1 MINDDDLIELIGGCY
16 AAARDDAKWSVM
28 LARLAQVFAADQ
40 CVLLGYDVAQR
51 EPWTSIAHGAGPAL
65 LERLAAACADVP
77 RLAGPAWSPGK
88 PFAARL
94 RLAEGP
100 EHQLGLVDEIE
111 PNVVL
116 AVGIFRARGCA
127 AFAPEALAALGRIAP
142 HLANA
147 ARIMR
152 QLATARATAAAIGE
166 TLEKLAAAVMVVDRG
181 VRVVSANRAARALAP
196 VSGLALRDGALRIE
210 RPADDRALRAAIAAV
225 LGAQDHAANHDEAP
239 AARDVAIEGAGGRRI
254 MLRVSALGEA
264 GDTERGGARGR
275 ALAVVQVLAGS
286 RTADPRAQVL
296 VPAYGLSAAE
306 SELLDGLLGGLR
318 LAEIAASR
326 GTSRETTRSQ
336 LKSIFHKTGVSTQS
350 DLVALAT
357 GAIRQVPRGGMP
369 PGAHGAAV
377 AAR

>member
-1 MINDDDLIELIGGCY
+1 
-16 AAARDDAKWSVM
+16 
-28 LARLAQVFAADQ
+28 
-40 CVLLGYDVAQR
+40 VLLGYDVAQR
-51 EPWTSIAHGAGPAL
+51 EPWMSVAHGAGPAL
-65 LERLAAACADVP
+65 PERLAAAFGDVP
-77 RLAGPAWSPGK
+77 RLAGPAWSPGR

-94 RLAEGP
+94 RLAAGP

-116 AVGIFRARGCA
+116 AVGIFRARGGA
-127 AFAPEALAALGRIAP
+127 AFSPEAVAALGRIAP
-142 HLANA
+142 HLTNA

-152 QLATARATAAAIGE
+152 QLAAARATAAAIGE
-166 TLEKLAAAVMVVDRG
+166 TLEKLAAAVMIVDRG

-225 LGAQDHAANHDEAP
+225 LGAQDHAATQDDAP
-239 AARDVAIEGAGGRRI
+239 AARDVAIEGAGGRRVA
-254 MLRVSALGEA
+254 LRVSALGEPS
-264 GDTERGGARGR
+264 DTERGEARGR

-296 VPAYGLSAAE
+296 APAYGLSAAE

-326 GTSRETTRSQ
+326 GTSRETARSQ

-357 GAIRQVPRGGMP
+357 GAIRLVPRGGMP